1 MELCNYG
8 ELWRLMT
15 GHTDIEYG
23 NETVTELS
31 LEEAGGH
38 GSSKGPNTPH
48 IKIYMRGL
56 EGFGYLVRL
65 WDAFVTPWGS
75 CGGLRGSRG
84 RLGGCQ
90 GGWRGN
96 VKTRVAR

>member
-1 MELCNYG
+1 MEFRDYA

-38 GSSKGPNTPH
+38 GSSRGP
-48 IKIYMRGL
+48 
-56 EGFGYLVRL
+56 
-65 WDAFVTPWGS
+65 
-75 CGGLRGSRG
+75 
-84 RLGGCQ
+84 
-90 GGWRGN
+90 
-96 VKTRVAR
+96 